1 MDPSS
6 MFKVMSTVNTFKGN
20 HPKFFNFVETV
31 IKPGIPVDT
40 VVEITITKPGEESVT
55 TNIKVKESDLQLF
68 ESLKTKM

>member
-6 MFKVMSTVNTFKGN
+6 MFKVMSAVNTFKGN

-40 VVEITITKPGEESVT
+40 VVEITIQSPVK
-55 TNIKVKESDLQLF
+55 KV
-68 ESLKTKM
+68 